1 MSAKLASLDA
11 EKREQSGTGSARALR
26 REGKVP
32 AVIYAGGNEP
42 TQVALSANE
51 LRQYYMKGRFKS
63 RLLELKID
71 GKAVNVLPKEVQ
83 THPVNDQIQHVDF
96 IHIEDGKQVRVGV
109 PVEFLNTEK
118 CVGVKRGGV
127 LNIVRHTVEFFCDP
141 KSIPEQIEADI
152 LDLNIGE
159 SLHINDIELPSGV
172 KPTIDRDFTIATI
185 TGRGSADEEEVPTDA
200 PETAEV
206 EATAQKAP
214 EEGKADEKK

>member
-109 PVEFLNTEK
+109 PL
-118 CVGVKRGGV
+118 
-127 LNIVRHTVEFFCDP
+127 
-141 KSIPEQIEADI
+141 
-152 LDLNIGE
+152 
-159 SLHINDIELPSGV
+159 SLIHI
-172 KPTIDRDFTIATI
+172 
-185 TGRGSADEEEVPTDA
+185 
-200 PETAEV
+200 
-206 EATAQKAP
+206 
-214 EEGKADEKK
+214 